1 MKMNDRPG
9 TSGRNT
15 EGEEEIDFKKARI
28 EAKEIVV
35 DGRSDNP
42 GGAVIGSD
50 TKGKNLIFL
59 KNRLYSAYTMF
70 A

>member
-1 MKMNDRPG
+1 MNDRPG
-9 TSGRNT
+9 TSGRNI

-35 DGRSDNP
+35 DGRSENP
-42 GGAVIGSD
+42 GGAVMGAD

-59 KNRLYSAYTMF
+59 KNRLYTVLPKYF
-70 A
+70 